1 MTHRVRSIQYRLTAQ
16 YTMIFAVLLV
26 LFGGLLTYSL
36 YTSLQWNIDWDLED
50 TAQRIQKMLHIE
62 NGQPVLLKGP
72 DELLTEPELHRILEY
87 VQISDAR
94 GNLIKQSAQL
104 QLMGLNLDRKYLQ
117 TLLRER
123 VQFSESK
130 GARGGSIRFIN
141 VPLYDAQGQQYLLQ
155 IGFPLGPIYDSMDQ
169 FVIILAIWTPAVLAL
184 ALLGGWLMARRTLR
198 PVGEIAAAARQ
209 ITASNL
215 ALRIGVRGS
224 NDELDQLAATFNQMI
239 ARLENSFDQIRQF
252 TANVSHELRTPL
264 TAMQG
269 ETELALMSPSTGEDL
284 RRTLESNLEE
294 ISRMSRMVNDL
305 LTLAQA
311 EAGEIRLDFAPV
323 ALDALAADLVDQ
335 MRPLAEEKGV
345 RLETGT
351 TGRVVALGNEPR
363 LRQLVLNLLDNAI
376 KYTPAGGR
384 IRVAVSLDDA
394 SAVFA
399 VSDTGIGIPEDDL
412 PRIFER
418 FYRVDRARSKTV
430 EGVGLGLS
438 IAKWIVDAHGGQMKV
453 YSTPGQ
459 GTTFRIQ
466 FPLAPPSAR
475 LAAEPTHLT
484 AEAR

>member
-1 MTHRVRSIQYRLTAQ
+1 MTHRVRTIQHQLTLQ
-16 YTMIFAVLLV
+16 YTLIFAVLLV

-36 YTSLQWNIDWDLED
+36 YTSLQWNIDWDLEEN
-50 TAQRIQKMLHIE
+50 AQRIQKMLRIE

-72 DELLTEPELHRILEY
+72 DEPLTEPELNRILEY

-104 QLMGLNLDRKYLQ
+104 QLMGLNVDRKFLQ
-117 TLLRER
+117 TLLREH
-123 VQFSESK
+123 VQFNEVK
-130 GARGGSIRFIN
+130 FAGGGAIRFIN
-141 VPLYDAQGQQYLLQ
+141 VPLYDSQGQQYLLQ
-155 IGFPLGPIYDSMDQ
+155 LGFPLTPIYDSMDQ
-169 FVIILAIWTPAVLAL
+169 FIIVLAIWTPVVLAL

-239 ARLENSFDQIRQF
+239 ARLEHSFDQIRQF

-269 ETELALMSPSTGEDL
+269 ETELALMSSSSREDL

-294 ISRMSRMVNDL
+294 INRMSRMVNDL

-335 MRPLAEEKGV
+335 MKPLAEEKGLQ
-345 RLETGT
+345 LEMGA
-351 TGRVVALGNEPR
+351 TGRVIALGNEPR

-376 KYTPAGGR
+376 KYTTAGGR
-384 IRVAVSLDDA
+384 IHVAVSQDDS
-394 SAVFA
+394 SAVLC
-399 VSDTGIGIPEDDL
+399 VSDTGVGIPEADL

-438 IAKWIVDAHGGQMKV
+438 IAKWIVGAHNGEIKV

-466 FPLAPPSAR
+466 FPLAPSSAELPPQQTR
-475 LAAEPTHLT
+475 VAAE
-484 AEAR
+484 AG